1 MIKDIAVK
9 IIIAES
15 RGVSSPSASKIN
27 SNPLLYIFQGGTIA
41 WKPKQL
47 SVWKLVSRFHTQLVL
62 ALRKQMPLPD
72 GCNSLFHKNFIFFR
86 KIYPA
91 LIKSGGKKNL

>member
-1 MIKDIAVK
+1 MKLEGTVK
-9 IIIAES
+9 GLLK
-15 RGVSSPSASKIN
+15 RKIEELDFLAKT
-27 SNPLLYIFQGGTIA
+27 SNVLCFSIQGGTIA
-41 WKPKQL
+41 CELKQFL
-47 SVWKLVSRFHTQLVL
+47 FSEERSSFIQSLFLVI
-62 ALRKQMPLPD
+62 RKSMPLPD